1 MVNKDQSTGKSPQ
14 ESQLLD
20 HHTVRHCGFSG
31 FDFLSSYDRQ
41 YQDWTVG
48 RNVNHTKLHQT
59 VLSLP
64 KENGRE
70 SLCYLHLPS

>member
-48 RNVNHTKLHQT
+48 RNVNHT
-59 VLSLP
+59 
-64 KENGRE
+64 
-70 SLCYLHLPS
+70 